1 MWGLGEKGRGK
12 PDVIDALPIIKRFK
26 YGNVYHNSMVD
37 DKIQKEFSLKEK
49 ILRYLI
55 ENREKPRTIL
65 EISKALDADYKNT
78 FQAIKYLSNLI
89 YKEKFGNTNMVEI
102 NPKPCQEI
110 FAIEQKRTKEFLDKN
125 KVLKLIQN
133 DARDLNYPFFIVLI
147 FGSVAKKI
155 DTGRSD
161 LDICIISDNKSKTQE
176 LILKLRLL
184 PKKLEIHDFNIKEFE
199 SMLETKKENL
209 AKEII
214 KYNLILYGI
223 ENYYNLVSK
232 WMKKE

>member
-1 MWGLGEKGRGK
+1 
-12 PDVIDALPIIKRFK
+12 
-26 YGNVYHNSMVD
+26 MVNN
-37 DKIQKEFSLKEK
+37 KITKKFSLKEK
-49 ILRYLI
+49 ILKYLI
-55 ENREKPRTIL
+55 ENKERSKTIL
-65 EISKALDADYKNT
+65 EISKVLNVDYKNT
-78 FQAIKYLSNLI
+78 FQAIKSLSNFI
-89 YKEKFGNTNMVEI
+89 HKEKFGNTNKVDI
-102 NPKPCQEI
+102 NFKPSQEI
-110 FAIEQKRTKEFLDKN
+110 FAVEQKRTKEFLDKN
-125 KVLKLIQN
+125 KALRLVQN
-133 DARDLNYPFFIVLI
+133 DIESLNYPFFIVLI

-214 KYNLILYGI
+214 KYNIILYGI
-223 ENYYNLVSK
+223 DNYYNLVSK
-232 WMKKE
+232 WMKKI